1 MPLDTIGFR
10 QISSDTVGYR
20 LRFKIAWEN
29 LNTFQHVP
37 DLFPLP
43 TSLNFQFLWNIY
55 FVVEEEEEGEEEGEG
70 GEGRGK
76 MSKGG
81 KMKANQSEK
90 QIPED
95 SI

>member
-55 FVVEEEEEGEEEGEG
+55 FVVEEEEEEEGEG
-70 GEGRGK
+70 REK